1 MATASVS
8 ASVLEFMGWLTDYML
23 KASWSTLT
31 AWAPTTPKVTWTW
44 TLIPTHHHVPNAPN
58 TPDQVRDLC
67 AEFPV
72 SEFCIS
78 DLIWLNDVF
87 RFKHS
92 CSGCCSEVKPG
103 SSWSSLRHW
112 SQPAGSSLS
121 EVWFNSDIRVSLTAS
136 FLSSSH
142 WLNITTVWGI
152 KPASSWCQ
160 HADLR
165 LQRKRT
171 QSYTAIGPFEMTVLS
186 LVLSSA
192 LCNSE

>member
-44 TLIPTHHHVPNAPN
+44 TLIPTHHNVPNTPN

-67 AEFPV
+67 AGTSPSRQ

-121 EVWFNSDIRVSLTAS
+121 EVWFHSDEYRLLPCFCPPLIDSA
-136 FLSSSH
+136 
-142 WLNITTVWGI
+142 
-152 KPASSWCQ
+152 
-160 HADLR
+160 LR
-165 LQRKRT
+165 LSGESNLRHLDVSRRSETPEKKD
-171 QSYTAIGPFEMTVLS
+171 PVLHSDWSVWNDCALSGIVLCS
-186 LVLSSA
+186 L
-192 LCNSE
+192 

>member
-58 TPDQVRDLC
+58 TPDQVRELC
-67 AEFPV
+67 AEV
-72 SEFCIS
+72 
-78 DLIWLNDVF
+78 
-87 RFKHS
+87 
-92 CSGCCSEVKPG
+92 VKPG

-121 EVWFNSDIRVSLTAS
+121 EVWFNSDIRVSLTVS

-171 QSYTAIGPFEMTVLS
+171 QSYTVIGLFEMTVLS